1 MKKVYRMTLDVV
13 CDEEEIIGVK
23 EQIGEI
29 ADVRV
34 RNVTEV
40 GAKKYADTR
49 EQMIGACIDYMAK
62 KGYEADDFNV
72 SITPTPN
79 VYLLTAFG
87 TKVAVYNALRRE
99 FREVR

>member
-1 MKKVYRMTLDVV
+1 MKKVYRMTLDVI

-29 ADVRV
+29 SDVRV
-34 RNVTEV
+34 RRVEEV
-40 GAKKYADTR
+40 GTNRADTR
-49 EQMIGACIDYMAK
+49 EQMIGACISYMAK

-99 FREVR
+99 FSEVR

>member
-34 RNVTEV
+34 RGVEEV

-49 EQMIGACIDYMAK
+49 EQMIGACISYMAK

-99 FREVR
+99 FSEVR